1 MDTSPSELILLDGTV
16 SSVIYRN
23 EDNGYT
29 ILLLETNQDGDEVT
43 VVGTMPGISP
53 GEGLSVHGQWTR
65 HSTYGEQFKAEIVER
80 RMPVGE
86 KALLEYLA
94 SGVVKGVG
102 AATARRLIDAFGE
115 DVLTVIEDDPRRLTE
130 IRGISPKRAETIHQS
145 LCMQLAM
152 RRLLDFLSAHNLPLQ
167 IAMPLYRQYGD
178 LALTVLR
185 ANPYLLIEEPLFV
198 PFPTADKLALDVGIE
213 AGDPL
218 RLEAGILYAL
228 SHNLDNGHVFLPYAK
243 LLTAAQRLLGAET
256 EVLEA
261 CFEALVDR
269 RKIVREEIAGQD
281 ACYLAKL
288 YDCEIYVANELLQMD
303 GEELCP
309 PEDLD
314 KLLARIQRD
323 QGITYAPL
331 QVEAV
336 KTAAKRQ
343 VMLLTGGPG
352 TGKTTSLR
360 GILSLFDHLGLR
372 TSLTAPTG
380 RAAKRLSETCGAEA
394 STIHRLLETRYD
406 NQSGGLTF
414 AHNERDPLDTDAV
427 ILDEASMVDIVLM
440 QALLAALPGG
450 CRLVLVGD
458 PHQLPSVGPGNLL
471 SDLLRSQ
478 RLPTLR
484 LTEIFR
490 QAAASAI
497 IRGARAVDQGDCPV
511 LVNDP
516 AGDFFF
522 LRRLD
527 PAMAVDTIVSLCQTR
542 LPKNMGIPPDQ
553 IQVLSPTRKGLAG
566 TASLNRA
573 LQEAVNPPAPGKKE
587 KAFGPVKFREGDR
600 VMQVKNNYDV
610 LWEEA
615 DGTGMGMGIFNGDI
629 GQIETI
635 DAASGLVTVN
645 FDGHRAS
652 YTPDMMSQLEP
663 AYAITVHKAQGSEYR
678 AVILSAVDA
687 APMLLTRGVLY
698 TAMTRAKELLILVG
712 DDQVVARMAANDR
725 QQRRYSGLRARLAR
739 GRMEKETAYGTDQ
752 PSAEPDLSPQVSLL

>member
-1 MDTSPSELILLDGTV
+1 MDTSPSELILLDGTD

-23 EDNGYT
+23 EENGYT
-29 ILLLETNQDGDEVT
+29 ILRLEAPEAGEEVT

-65 HSTYGEQFKAEIVER
+65 HSTYGEQFRAEIVER

-94 SGVVKGVG
+94 SGAVKGVG
-102 AATARRLIDAFGE
+102 AAMARRLLDAFGE
-115 DVLTVIEDDPRRLTE
+115 DVLTVIEEAPRRLTE
-130 IRGISPKRAETIHQS
+130 VKGISPKRAETIHQS
-145 LCMQLAM
+145 LCMQLSM
-152 RRLLDFLSAHNLPLQ
+152 RRLLDFLSAHGLSLSL
-167 IAMPLYRQYGD
+167 AMPLYRRYGD
-178 LALTVLR
+178 LALTALR
-185 ANPYLLIEEPLFV
+185 ANPYLLTEEPLFT
-198 PFPTADKLALDVGIE
+198 PFPAADKLARELGLE
-213 AGDPL
+213 ADDPL
-218 RLEAGILYAL
+218 RLEAGLLYTL

-243 LLTAAQRLLGAET
+243 LLTAAQRLLGT
-256 EVLEA
+256 ESSVLEDHL
-261 CFEALVDR
+261 EGLTDR
-269 RKIVREEIAGQD
+269 GTIVREEIAGQD
-281 ACYLAKL
+281 ACYLARL
-288 YDCEIYVANELLQMD
+288 HYCETYVANALLEME
-303 GEELCP
+303 GEPLCP

-314 KLLARIQRD
+314 ALLDRIQRE
-323 QGITYAPL
+323 QGLTYAPM

-336 KTAAKRQ
+336 KTAAQRQ

-360 GILSLFDHLGLR
+360 GILSLFDHLQLR
-372 TSLTAPTG
+372 TALTAPTG

-394 STIHRLLETRYD
+394 STIHRLLEPRYD
-406 NQSGGLTF
+406 SQTGGLTF
-414 AHNERDPLDTDAV
+414 AHNEREPLDTDAV
-427 ILDEASMVDIVLM
+427 ILDEASMVDLVLM

-471 SDLLRSQ
+471 SDLLRSR

-527 PAMAVDTIVSLCQTR
+527 PAAAVETIVSLCQTR
-542 LPKNMGIPPDQ
+542 LPQNMGISPDQ
-553 IQVLSPTRKGLAG
+553 IQVLSPTRKGTAG
-566 TASLNRA
+566 TAALNRA
-573 LQEAVNPPAPGKKE
+573 LQEAVNPPAPDKQE
-587 KAFGPVKFREGDR
+587 KSFGTVLFREGDR
-600 VMQVKNNYDV
+600 VMQVKNNYDI
-610 LWEEA
+610 LWEDHA
-615 DGTGMGMGIFNGDI
+615 GGVGMGIFNGDI
-629 GQIETI
+629 GRIESI
-635 DAASGLVTVN
+635 DPASGLVTVD
-645 FDGHRAS
+645 FDGHRAA
-652 YTPDMMSQLEP
+652 YPPDMMTQLEL
-663 AYAITVHKAQGSEYR
+663 AYAVTVHKAQGSEYR
-678 AVILSAVDA
+678 AVILSAVEA
-687 APMLLTRGVLY
+687 APMLLTRGILY

-739 GRMEKETAYGTDQ
+739 GRSEKEESHGPA
-752 PSAEPDLSPQVSLL
+752 PISSEPALPTQVSLL

>member
-1 MDTSPSELILLDGTV
+1 MAISPSELVLLDGTV

-23 EDNGYT
+23 EENGYT
-29 ILLLETNQDGDEVT
+29 ILRLESPDADEEVT
-43 VVGTMPGISP
+43 VVGIMPGISP

-94 SGVVKGVG
+94 SGAVKGVG
-102 AATARRLIDAFGE
+102 AATARRLLDTFGE
-115 DVLTVIEDDPRRLTE
+115 DVLTVIEETPEQLTK
-130 IRGISPKRAETIHQS
+130 IRGISPKRAQTIHLS
-145 LCMQLAM
+145 LCQQLAM
-152 RRLLDFLSAHNLPLQ
+152 RRLLDFLSAHGLPLSA
-167 IAMPLYRQYGD
+167 AMPLYRRYGD
-178 LALTVLR
+178 LALNVLR
-185 ANPYLLIEEPLFV
+185 TEPYLLVEDPLFI
-198 PFPTADKLALDVGIE
+198 PFPTADQLAQDLGFAQD
-213 AGDPL
+213 DPV
-218 RLEAGILYAL
+218 RLEAGLLYTLA
-228 SHNLDNGHVFLPYAK
+228 HNLDNGHVFLPYAK
-243 LLTAAQRLLGAET
+243 LLAAAQRLLGT
-256 EVLEA
+256 DQEVLAQRLED
-261 CFEALVDR
+261 LIDR
-269 RKIVREEIAGQD
+269 HKIVREAIAGQD
-281 ACYLAKL
+281 ACYLDKL
-288 YDCEIYVANELLQMD
+288 HHCETYVANALLAMD
-303 GEELCP
+303 GEDLCP
-309 PEDLD
+309 PDDLD
-314 KLLARIQRD
+314 ALLARIQWE
-323 QGITYAPL
+323 QGLTYAPL

-336 KTAAKRQ
+336 KTAARRQ

-352 TGKTTSLR
+352 TGKTTSLK

-372 TSLTAPTG
+372 TCLTAPTG

-406 NQSGGLTF
+406 GQTGALTF
-414 AHNERDPLDTDAV
+414 THNEREPLETDAV

-497 IRGARAVDQGDCPV
+497 IRGARAVDQGECPV

-522 LRRLD
+522 LRRCD
-527 PAMAVDTIVSLCQTR
+527 PAAAAETIVSLCQTR
-542 LPKNMGIPPDQ
+542 LPQNMGIPADQ
-553 IQVLSPTRKGLAG
+553 IQVLSPTRKGTAG
-566 TASLNRA
+566 TAALNRA
-573 LQEAVNPPAPGKKE
+573 LQEAVNPPAPGKGE
-587 KAFGPVKFREGDR
+587 KVFGPLRFREGDR

-610 LWEEA
+610 LWESA
-615 DGTGMGMGIFNGDI
+615 DGKEVGMGIFNGDI
-629 GQIETI
+629 GRIEAI
-635 DAASGLVTVN
+635 DAASGLVTVD
-645 FDGHRAS
+645 FEGHRAS
-652 YTPDMMSQLEP
+652 YTPDMMGQLEP

-678 AVILSAVDA
+678 AVILSAVEA

-698 TAMTRAKELLILVG
+698 TAMTRAKELLIVVG
-712 DDQVVARMAANDR
+712 DDLVLTRMAANDR

-739 GRMEKETAYGTDQ
+739 GGDKED
-752 PSAEPDLSPQVSLL
+752 V

>member
-1 MDTSPSELILLDGTV
+1 MAISPSELVLLDGTV

-23 EDNGYT
+23 EENGYT
-29 ILLLETNQDGDEVT
+29 ILRLESPDADEEVT
-43 VVGTMPGISP
+43 VVGIMPGISP

-94 SGVVKGVG
+94 SGAVKGVG
-102 AATARRLIDAFGE
+102 AATARRLLDTFGE
-115 DVLTVIEDDPRRLTE
+115 DVLTVIEETPEQLTK
-130 IRGISPKRAETIHQS
+130 IRGISPKRAQTIHLS
-145 LCMQLAM
+145 LCQQLAM
-152 RRLLDFLSAHNLPLQ
+152 RRLLDFLSAHGLPLSA
-167 IAMPLYRQYGD
+167 AMPLYRRYGD
-178 LALTVLR
+178 LALNVLR
-185 ANPYLLIEEPLFV
+185 TEPYLLVEDPLFI
-198 PFPTADKLALDVGIE
+198 PFPTADQLAQALGFALD
-213 AGDPL
+213 DPV
-218 RLEAGILYAL
+218 RLEAGLLYTLA
-228 SHNLDNGHVFLPYAK
+228 HNLDNGHVFLPYAK
-243 LLTAAQRLLGAET
+243 LLAAAQRLLGT
-256 EVLEA
+256 DQEVLAQRLED
-261 CFEALVDR
+261 LIDR
-269 RKIVREEIAGQD
+269 HKIVREAIAGQD
-281 ACYLAKL
+281 ACYLDKL
-288 YDCEIYVANELLQMD
+288 HHCETYVANALLAMD
-303 GEELCP
+303 GEDLCP
-309 PEDLD
+309 PDDLD
-314 KLLARIQRD
+314 ALLARIQRE
-323 QGITYAPL
+323 QGLTYAPL

-336 KTAAKRQ
+336 KTAARRQ

-352 TGKTTSLR
+352 TGKTTSLK

-372 TSLTAPTG
+372 TCLTAPTG

-406 NQSGGLTF
+406 GQTGALTF
-414 AHNERDPLDTDAV
+414 THNEREPLETDAV

-497 IRGARAVDQGDCPV
+497 IRGARAVDQGECPV

-522 LRRLD
+522 LRRCD
-527 PAMAVDTIVSLCQTR
+527 PAAAAETIVSLCQTR
-542 LPKNMGIPPDQ
+542 LPQNMGIPADQ
-553 IQVLSPTRKGLAG
+553 IQVLSPTRKGTAG
-566 TASLNRA
+566 TAALNHA
-573 LQEAVNPPAPGKKE
+573 LQEAVNPPAPGKGE
-587 KAFGPVKFREGDR
+587 KVFGPLRFREGDR

-610 LWEEA
+610 LWESA
-615 DGTGMGMGIFNGDI
+615 DGKEVGMGIFNGDI
-629 GQIETI
+629 GRIEAI
-635 DAASGLVTVN
+635 DAASGLVTVD
-645 FDGHRAS
+645 FEGHRAS
-652 YTPDMMSQLEP
+652 YTPDMMGQLEP

-678 AVILSAVDA
+678 AVILSAVEA

-698 TAMTRAKELLILVG
+698 TAMTRAKELLIVVG
-712 DDQVVARMAANDR
+712 DDLVLTRMAANDR

-739 GRMEKETAYGTDQ
+739 GGDKED
-752 PSAEPDLSPQVSLL
+752 V

>member
-1 MDTSPSELILLDGTV
+1 MAISPSELVLLDGTV

-23 EDNGYT
+23 EENGYT
-29 ILLLETNQDGDEVT
+29 ILRLESPDADEEVT
-43 VVGTMPGISP
+43 VVGIMPGISP

-94 SGVVKGVG
+94 SGAVKGVG
-102 AATARRLIDAFGE
+102 AATARRLLDTFGE
-115 DVLTVIEDDPRRLTE
+115 DVLTVIEETPEQLTK
-130 IRGISPKRAETIHQS
+130 IRGISPKRAQTIHLS
-145 LCMQLAM
+145 LCQQLAM
-152 RRLLDFLSAHNLPLQ
+152 RRLLDFLSAHGLPLSA
-167 IAMPLYRQYGD
+167 AMPLYRRYGD
-178 LALTVLR
+178 LALNVLR
-185 ANPYLLIEEPLFV
+185 TEPYLLVEDPLFI
-198 PFPTADKLALDVGIE
+198 PFPTADQLAQDLGFAQD
-213 AGDPL
+213 DPV
-218 RLEAGILYAL
+218 RLEAGLLYTLA
-228 SHNLDNGHVFLPYAK
+228 HNLDNGHVFLPYAK
-243 LLTAAQRLLGAET
+243 LLAAAQRLLGT
-256 EVLEA
+256 DQEVLAQRLED
-261 CFEALVDR
+261 LIDR
-269 RKIVREEIAGQD
+269 HKIVREAIAGQD
-281 ACYLAKL
+281 ACYLDKL
-288 YDCEIYVANELLQMD
+288 HHCETYVANALLAMD
-303 GEELCP
+303 GEDLCP
-309 PEDLD
+309 PDDLD
-314 KLLARIQRD
+314 ALLARIQRE
-323 QGITYAPL
+323 QGLTYAPL

-336 KTAAKRQ
+336 KTAARRQ

-352 TGKTTSLR
+352 TGKTTSLK

-372 TSLTAPTG
+372 TCLTAPTG

-406 NQSGGLTF
+406 GQTGTLTF
-414 AHNERDPLDTDAV
+414 THNEREPLETDAV

-497 IRGARAVDQGDCPV
+497 IRGARAVDQGECPV

-522 LRRLD
+522 LRRCD
-527 PAMAVDTIVSLCQTR
+527 PAAAAETIVSLCQTR
-542 LPKNMGIPPDQ
+542 LPQNMGIPADQ
-553 IQVLSPTRKGLAG
+553 IQVLSPTRKGTAG
-566 TASLNRA
+566 TAALNRA
-573 LQEAVNPPAPGKKE
+573 LQEAVNPPAPGKGE
-587 KAFGPVKFREGDR
+587 KVFGPLRFREGDR

-610 LWEEA
+610 LWESA
-615 DGTGMGMGIFNGDI
+615 DGKEVGMGIFNGDI
-629 GQIETI
+629 GRIEAI
-635 DAASGLVTVN
+635 DAASGLVTVD
-645 FDGHRAS
+645 FEGHRAS
-652 YTPDMMSQLEP
+652 YTPDMMGQLEP
-663 AYAITVHKAQGSEYR
+663 AYAITIHKAQGSEYR
-678 AVILSAVDA
+678 AVILSAVEA

-698 TAMTRAKELLILVG
+698 TAMTRAKELLIVVG
-712 DDQVVARMAANDR
+712 DDLVLTRMAANDR

-739 GRMEKETAYGTDQ
+739 GGDKED
-752 PSAEPDLSPQVSLL
+752 V

>member
-1 MDTSPSELILLDGTV
+1 MAISPSELVLLDGTV
-16 SSVIYRN
+16 SSVIFRN
-23 EDNGYT
+23 EENGYT
-29 ILLLETNQDGDEVT
+29 ILRLESPDAEEEVT
-43 VVGTMPGISP
+43 VVGIMPGISP

-94 SGVVKGVG
+94 SGAVKGVG
-102 AATARRLIDAFGE
+102 AATARRLLDTFGE
-115 DVLTVIEDDPRRLTE
+115 DVLTVIEETPEQLTK
-130 IRGISPKRAETIHQS
+130 IRGISPKRAQTIHLS
-145 LCMQLAM
+145 LCQQLAM
-152 RRLLDFLSAHNLPLQ
+152 RRLLDFLSAHGLPLSA
-167 IAMPLYRQYGD
+167 AMPLYRRYGD
-178 LALTVLR
+178 LALNVLR
-185 ANPYLLIEEPLFV
+185 TEPYLLVEDPLFI
-198 PFPTADKLALDVGIE
+198 PFPTADQLAQDLGFAQD
-213 AGDPL
+213 DPV
-218 RLEAGILYAL
+218 RLEAGLLYTLA
-228 SHNLDNGHVFLPYAK
+228 HNLDNGHVFLPYAK
-243 LLTAAQRLLGAET
+243 LLAAAQRLLGT
-256 EVLEA
+256 DQEVLAQRLED
-261 CFEALVDR
+261 LIDR
-269 RKIVREEIAGQD
+269 HKIVREAIAGQD
-281 ACYLAKL
+281 ACYLDKL
-288 YDCEIYVANELLQMD
+288 HHCETYVANALLAMD
-303 GEELCP
+303 GEDLCP
-309 PEDLD
+309 PDDLD
-314 KLLARIQRD
+314 ALLARIQRE
-323 QGITYAPL
+323 QGLTYAPL

-336 KTAAKRQ
+336 KTAARRQ

-352 TGKTTSLR
+352 TGKTTSLK

-372 TSLTAPTG
+372 TCLTAPTG

-406 NQSGGLTF
+406 GQTGALTF
-414 AHNERDPLDTDAV
+414 THNEREPLETDAV

-497 IRGARAVDQGDCPV
+497 IRGARAVDQGECPV

-522 LRRLD
+522 LRRCD
-527 PAMAVDTIVSLCQTR
+527 PAAAAETIVSLCQTR
-542 LPKNMGIPPDQ
+542 LPQNMGIPADQ
-553 IQVLSPTRKGLAG
+553 IQVLSPTRKGTAG
-566 TASLNRA
+566 TAALNHA
-573 LQEAVNPPAPGKKE
+573 LQEAVNPPAPGKGE
-587 KAFGPVKFREGDR
+587 KVFGPLRFREGDR

-610 LWEEA
+610 LWESA
-615 DGTGMGMGIFNGDI
+615 DGKEVGMGIFNGDI
-629 GQIETI
+629 GRIEAI
-635 DAASGLVTVN
+635 DAASGLVTVD
-645 FDGHRAS
+645 FEGHRAS
-652 YTPDMMSQLEP
+652 YTPDMMGQLEP

-678 AVILSAVDA
+678 AVILSAVEA

-698 TAMTRAKELLILVG
+698 TAMTRAKELLIVVG
-712 DDQVVARMAANDR
+712 DDLVLTRMAANDR

-739 GRMEKETAYGTDQ
+739 GGGDKE
-752 PSAEPDLSPQVSLL
+752 EE

>member
-1 MDTSPSELILLDGTV
+1 MAISPSELVLLDGTV

-23 EDNGYT
+23 EENGYT
-29 ILLLETNQDGDEVT
+29 ILRLESPDADEEVT
-43 VVGTMPGISP
+43 VVGIMPGISP

-94 SGVVKGVG
+94 SGAVKGVG
-102 AATARRLIDAFGE
+102 AATARRLLDTFGE
-115 DVLTVIEDDPRRLTE
+115 DVLTVIEETPEQLTK
-130 IRGISPKRAETIHQS
+130 IRGISPKRAQTIHLS
-145 LCMQLAM
+145 LCQQLAM
-152 RRLLDFLSAHNLPLQ
+152 RRLLDFLSAHGLPLSA
-167 IAMPLYRQYGD
+167 AMPLYRRYGD
-178 LALTVLR
+178 LALNVLR
-185 ANPYLLIEEPLFV
+185 TEPYLLVEDPLFI
-198 PFPTADKLALDVGIE
+198 PFPTADQLAQDLGFAQD
-213 AGDPL
+213 DPV
-218 RLEAGILYAL
+218 RLEAGLLYTLA
-228 SHNLDNGHVFLPYAK
+228 HNLDNGHVFLPHAK
-243 LLTAAQRLLGAET
+243 LLAAAQRLLGT
-256 EVLEA
+256 DQEVLAQRLE
-261 CFEALVDR
+261 ELIDR
-269 RKIVREEIAGQD
+269 HKIVREAIAGQD
-281 ACYLAKL
+281 ACYLDKL
-288 YDCEIYVANELLQMD
+288 HHCETYVANALLAMD
-303 GEELCP
+303 GEDLCP
-309 PEDLD
+309 PDDLD
-314 KLLARIQRD
+314 ALLARIQRE
-323 QGITYAPL
+323 QGLTYAPL

-336 KTAAKRQ
+336 KTAARRQ

-352 TGKTTSLR
+352 TGKTTSLK

-372 TSLTAPTG
+372 TCLTAPTG

-406 NQSGGLTF
+406 GQTGALTF
-414 AHNERDPLDTDAV
+414 THNEREPLETDAV

-497 IRGARAVDQGDCPV
+497 IRGARAVDQGECPV

-522 LRRLD
+522 LRRCD
-527 PAMAVDTIVSLCQTR
+527 PAAAAETIVSLCQTR
-542 LPKNMGIPPDQ
+542 LPQNMGIPADQ
-553 IQVLSPTRKGLAG
+553 IQVLSPTRKGTAG
-566 TASLNRA
+566 TAALNHA
-573 LQEAVNPPAPGKKE
+573 LQEAVNPPAPGKGE
-587 KAFGPVKFREGDR
+587 KVFGPLRFREGDR

-610 LWEEA
+610 LWESA
-615 DGTGMGMGIFNGDI
+615 DGKEVGMGIFNGDI
-629 GQIETI
+629 GRIEAI
-635 DAASGLVTVN
+635 DAASGLVTVD
-645 FDGHRAS
+645 FEGHRAS
-652 YTPDMMSQLEP
+652 YTPDMMGQLEP

-678 AVILSAVDA
+678 AVILSAVEA

-698 TAMTRAKELLILVG
+698 TAITRAKELLIVVG
-712 DDQVVARMAANDR
+712 DDLVLTRMAANDR

-739 GRMEKETAYGTDQ
+739 GGDKED
-752 PSAEPDLSPQVSLL
+752 V